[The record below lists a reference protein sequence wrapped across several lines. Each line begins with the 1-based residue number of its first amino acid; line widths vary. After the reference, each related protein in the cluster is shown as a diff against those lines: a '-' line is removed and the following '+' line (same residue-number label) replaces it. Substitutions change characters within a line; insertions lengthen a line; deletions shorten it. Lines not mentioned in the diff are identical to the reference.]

1 MAQDSNDLA
10 LLGQTPEQLLAGLPE
25 RVSEPVFRQA
35 RIRPDAPALTDHT
48 GDACTY
54 AGLAAR
60 IRERQEQ
67 LTAAGVQAGDR
78 VMLVCENCV
87 AVCELI
93 LACSEAGA
101 WPVIVNAR
109 MSRPELEKIRDH
121 CGARL
126 VICTLVS
133 EAAERHFRVWQAE
146 GGLRASCPEGGLLG
160 LLHNPEAEAEQDAGE
175 GNDRVFAL
183 IYTTGTTGDPK
194 GVMLTHRNVLYV
206 AAVTA
211 ALRGLQ
217 EDDHVYGVLPV
228 SHVFGLAAVFLACL
242 FKGAELVLSD
252 RFEPERAMQALAEGN
267 ITGLFGVPT
276 LFARLAD
283 HIRQHGLPSGGL
295 AALRFMYSG
304 GAPLEPGLKADV
316 ERRFG
321 MPLLNAYGM
330 TESGPTICQVRYNEP
345 LASCSVGRPLPGLDV
360 RIVGPQGDPVPQGE
374 VGELHIRGPNVMR
387 GYYRNPLA
395 TAAVLDESGFLNT
408 GDLVS
413 QDAHGNVSIAGRS
426 KELIIHSGFNVYPPE
441 VEAALGEHPEVLL
454 CAVIGE
460 KVDGNEEV
468 VAYVQR
474 VQGSSLDEKTLQDFV
489 RPQLTAYKRPSR
501 IEFRSSLPSAP
512 SGKVLKHRLQ
522 AGADLPAGDDS
533 VKTVG
538 ADQEGG

>member
-1 MAQDSNDLA
+1 MAQDTNDLA
-10 LLGQTPEQLLAGLPE
+10 LLGQTTEQLLAGLPA
-25 RVSEPVFRQA
+25 RISDPVFRQA
-35 RIRPDAPALTDHT
+35 RTRPDAPALKDHT

-54 AGLAAR
+54 AGLAGR
-60 IRERQEQ
+60 VRRTQEL

-121 CGARL
+121 CGPRL

-133 EAAERHFRVWQAE
+133 EAAGRHFEAWQAE
-146 GGLRASCPEGGLLG
+146 GRFRAASPDGRPLG
-160 LLHNPEAEAEQDAGE
+160 LLYNPDAAAEQDAGQ

-242 FKGAELVLSD
+242 FKGAELVLAD
-252 RFEPERAMQALAEGN
+252 RFEPERAMRALAEEN

-283 HIRQHGLPSGGL
+283 HIRQHGLPPGGL
-295 AALRFMYSG
+295 AGLRFMYSG

-330 TESGPTICQVRYNEP
+330 TESGPTICQVRYNQP
-345 LASCSVGRPLPGLDV
+345 LPSCSVGRPLPGLDV
-360 RIVGPQGDPVPQGE
+360 RIVGADGETVPQGE

-395 TAAVLDESGFLNT
+395 TAAVLDEQGFLNT

-413 QDAHGNVSIAGRS
+413 QDADGNVFIAGRS

-468 VAYVQR
+468 VAYIQR
-474 VQGSSLDEKTLQDFV
+474 VEGSTLDEKTLQDFV
-489 RPQLTAYKRPSR
+489 RPLLTAYKRPSR
-501 IEFRSSLPSAP
+501 IEFRDSLPSAP

-522 AGADLPAGDDS
+522 TVAGLPGEGDS
-533 VKTVG
+533 VTKTQ
-538 ADQEGG
+538 ADQKGG